1 MGKDDFIQVRK
12 TLGVLN
18 ILVIFISCLVL
29 SGWMF
34 DIVLFKSILPSFSPM
49 NPLTALLFLLAG
61 ISLFLLNS
69 RAAFL
74 KHRAGKLLALCII
87 VISLTRLAG
96 FIHGFD
102 VGIDKILFVNKL
114 GGSRM
119 VLNSALSFLLVGL
132 SLFFIDKRK
141 TLFVPS
147 QIFAS
152 IAFLISFFTIISYV
166 YAPGTLDKIAI
177 QIPMPIHTAC
187 SFLLLTIAIGLS
199 QYQEGFVRVIMHKN
213 IGGAIF
219 RKLLSISVVLPLIV
233 AVLRYSQGKADL
245 SQSEFGTPVIVIC
258 ILAITFFLIWV
269 IAQQLNKADE
279 ERHQGFAKLIQLKND
294 LEDSETKY
302 RNLVDNAG
310 VMMYTFSLNGTITF
324 ASNKTYE
331 ITGYT
336 PSEFIGMHYSQFIQP
351 DYISELKET
360 HRRQVLDARKESTIE
375 FRFTTKSGAL
385 KWIEQTTV
393 LLFDNDIPSGFQCL
407 AKDVS
412 EAREMQETVKKYEIQ
427 LLENQGRL
435 QSILDNASSMI
446 YIKDLEGK
454 YVLTNQKFKTFYNI
468 NDQAI
473 LGKTDF
479 EFTSM
484 EQAQRF
490 KDTDSRVLTTGKPVE
505 VEEIIEN
512 NSGQFYMLI
521 VKFPLLD
528 ANGKIYGI
536 SGIATDITERAK
548 YREQLIQARQVAED
562 AKKMQEQFLANM
574 SHEIR
579 TPMNGIQGMTSL
591 LLETDLNDEQKDF
604 AKTIKKSSDNLVVII
619 NDILD
624 FSKITAGKLTIEKI
638 DFNLFEVLD
647 NLRVIFSHPITTKA
661 LTLQLNAANNVPAM
675 LNGDPYRL
683 NQILVNLV
691 GNAIKFTRS
700 GGIAIDISVA
710 DTTSDTTVLN
720 FAITDTGIGIEP
732 DKLND
737 IFESFTQAS
746 IETSRKYG
754 GTGLGLAIT
763 KQLVELQKGIIS
775 VKSQINCGTTFE
787 FSIPYNNSVS
797 NTPVFFAGD
806 DLKNYKTIFTGKKFL
821 VAEDNV
827 INQKVI
833 RQVLQKAGGSVNIA
847 NNGLEAIAMLKE
859 NSDYHLIVMDLQ
871 MPEMDGYAATKYIR
885 KVMQLSI
892 PIVAMTASALKGEK
906 AKCIEMGMNDYLA
919 KPFNFS
925 FLYKRIN
932 MLLDEKTDDTIIPNE
947 PGMVSEALFDLSI
960 LEEMEDEEYLEEILT
975 LFLENT
981 PIELQALKAAVAAQL
996 PDSAYAIAHKLK
1008 SSVGL
1013 VKANVLLHLLTGIE
1027 EAAKTGDDKGLSL
1040 QVELAFSAYEKI
1052 ETALRLRLQSA
1063 RENSKLAI

>member
-18 ILVIFISCLVL
+18 ILIIFISCVVL

-34 DIVLFKSILPSFSPM
+34 DIVLFKSILPSFFPM
-49 NPLTALLFLLAG
+49 NPLTAVLLLLSG

-69 RAAFL
+69 KDAFL
-74 KHRAGKLLALCII
+74 KYRAGKLLAVAI
-87 VISLTRLAG
+87 VLIAFTRLVG
-96 FIHGFD
+96 LMSGFD
-102 VGIDKILFVNKL
+102 VEIDRILFAKKL
-114 GGSRM
+114 AGSRM
-119 VLNSALSFLLVGL
+119 ILHTTINFLLVGL

-141 TLFVPS
+141 GILVPS

-152 IAFLISFFTIISYV
+152 IAFLIGFFTTVGYV
-166 YAPGTLDKIAI
+166 YAPSTLEQAI
-177 QIPMPIHTAC
+177 VQIPMAIHTAC
-187 SFLLLTIAIGLS
+187 SFMLLTIAILLS
-199 QYQEGFVRVIMHKN
+199 RYREGYVGVIMHKN

-219 RKLLSISVVLPLIV
+219 RKLLYISVLLPGIV
-233 AVLRYSQGKADL
+233 AILRYSEGKADL
-245 SQSEFGTPVIVIC
+245 SQTQFGTPLIVIC
-258 ILAITFFLIWV
+258 IVAITFFLIWV
-269 IAQQLNKADE
+269 IARKLNSVDEKRQQNYAE
-279 ERHQGFAKLIQLKND
+279 LIQLKNE
-294 LEDSETKY
+294 LADSETKY

-310 VMMYTFSLNGTITF
+310 VMMYTVTLNGTITF

-331 ITGYT
+331 VTGYT
-336 PSEFIGMHYSQFIQP
+336 ALEFTGMHYFQCIQR
-351 DYISELKET
+351 DYISEVKEC
-360 HRRQVLDARKESTIE
+360 HRRQVMNARKECTLE
-375 FRFTTKSGAL
+375 FCITTKNSEL
-385 KWIEQTTV
+385 KWIQQTTV
-393 LLFDNDIPSGFQCL
+393 LLFENDIPSGFQCI

-412 EAREMQETVKKYEIQ
+412 EARKMQEILRKYEIQ
-427 LLENQGRL
+427 LVLNQDRL
-435 QSILDNASSMI
+435 QSILDNATSMI

-454 YVLTNQKFKTFYNI
+454 YVLTNQKFKAFYNI
-468 NDQAI
+468 NDHAI

-484 EQAQRF
+484 VQAQRF
-490 KDTDSRVLTTGKPVE
+490 KDTDAEVLRTGKPVE
-505 VEEIIEN
+505 LEEIIESRFGKFN
-512 NSGQFYMLI
+512 MLI

-528 ANGKIYGI
+528 GQGKIYGI

-591 LLETDLNDEQKDF
+591 LLDTELNDEQKDF

-624 FSKITAGKLTIEKI
+624 FSKITAGKLTIEEI

-647 NLRVIFSHPITTKA
+647 NMKAIFNHRIKA
-661 LTLQLNAANNVPAM
+661 KGLTLQLNAANNVPAI

-691 GNAIKFTRS
+691 GNAIKFTRG
-700 GGIAIDISVA
+700 GGITIDISAA
-710 DTTSDTTVLN
+710 DATSDKTVLN

-732 DKLND
+732 DKLKD

-763 KQLVELQKGIIS
+763 RQLVELQKGTIS
-775 VKSQINCGTTFE
+775 VKSQVNYGTTFE
-787 FSIPYNNSVS
+787 FSIPYNNNVS

-806 DLKNYKTIFTGKKFL
+806 DLQNYKTIFKGKKFL
-821 VAEDNV
+821 VAEDNE

-833 RQVLQKAGGSVNIA
+833 RQVLQKAGGSVDIA
-847 NNGLEAIAMLKE
+847 NNGLEAITLLKAKK
-859 NSDYHLIVMDLQ
+859 DYHLIIMDLQ

-885 KVMQLSI
+885 NVMQLSI
-892 PIVAMTASALKGEK
+892 PIIAMTASALKGEK

-925 FLYKRIN
+925 FIYKRIN
-932 MLLDEKTDDTIIPNE
+932 LLLSQTCDDTFIPVE
-947 PGMVSEALFDLSI
+947 QEMVNEALFDLSI
-960 LEEMEDEEYLEEILT
+960 LEEMDDEEYVEEILT
-975 LFLENT
+975 LFLENMPT
-981 PIELQALKAAVAAQL
+981 ELDALKEAVAAQQAGK
-996 PDSAYAIAHKLK
+996 AYEIAHRLK

-1013 VKANVLLHLLTGIE
+1013 VKANVLLQLITGIE
-1027 EAAKTGDDKGLSL
+1027 ETAKTGNSKGLSL
-1040 QVELAFSAYEKI
+1040 QVESAFSAYKKI
-1052 ETALRLRLQSA
+1052 ETPLRVRLQSA
-1063 RENSKLAI
+1063 RENSKITI